1 VIKTETAEDIRKGYV
16 RPPSTGTEKLKT
28 FWLRDLGSQYKVER
42 TEDWEDCEGDEK
54 SYGEMI
60 RVKDSK
66 PVFRQGKNPLTGKP
80 NRIYY
85 MPSHL
90 YKYSETKLGLYM
102 KDHRNLWP
110 KLAEITKEDFGEFD
124 TDEEDFIFSIEKFPE
139 IAKLVQF
146 REKRKISESERGR
159 LRENMAK
166 VRDKLSKNKS
176 KISGKSRGSL
186 NTNFSGKTSGS
197 VITHLDLFNGG
208 NPP

>member
-1 VIKTETAEDIRKGYV
+1 VRKTETTNDPNKGYID
-16 RPPSTGTEKLKT
+16 PHGSGTEKLKI
-28 FWLRDLGSQYKVER
+28 FWLKALGSQYKIER

-66 PVFRQGKNPLTGKP
+66 PVYRQGKDPLTGKP

-90 YKYSETKLGLYM
+90 YKYSETELGLYM
-102 KDHRNLWP
+102 KDHKYLWP
-110 KLAEITKEDFGEFD
+110 RLAEITKEDFGQFD
-124 TDEEDFIFSIEKFPE
+124 ADEEDFIFLIDKFPE
-139 IAKLVQF
+139 VAKLIQF
-146 REKRKISESERGR
+146 REKRKISESERER

-166 VRDKLSKNKS
+166 VRAKLSKSKN

-186 NTNFSGKTSGS
+186 NTNFSGKTSGNAN
-197 VITHLDLFNGG
+197 TRLDLFEGG
-208 NPP
+208 NPL